1 MKFLSLGNFAS
12 FCPERYVEKQSTL
25 LLSDFDE
32 SLDIFFLFFFV
43 FFVVLTF
50 IVLLYF
56 VVSLSYHI

>member
-1 MKFLSLGNFAS
+1 MKFLSLDNFAS

-43 FFVVLTF
+43 VLTF

>member
-43 FFVVLTF
+43 VLTF